1 MKMKKRSKVLLV
13 IAVILALYVLI
24 PVLSRQAPPFRLFHL
39 NADKVT
45 AIEVVHWGQSV
56 QFDDPEEVTEI
67 VNRLNHACLYG
78 WIPLLPRGGSD
89 YILHIYYGENER
101 VYTITPSG
109 LIDGAAYF
117 ADMKFLTTDLFPDEF

>member
-24 PVLSRQAPPFRLFHL
+24 PVLSCQAPPLRLFHL

-78 WIPLLPRGGSD
+78 WILPLPRGGSD
-89 YILHIYYGENER
+89 YILHIYYGEDEK

-117 ADMKFLTTDLFPDEF
+117 TDMKFLTTDLFPDES

>member
-1 MKMKKRSKVLLV
+1 MVRNFIS
-13 IAVILALYVLI
+13 
-24 PVLSRQAPPFRLFHL
+24 
-39 NADKVT
+39 DKVT

-109 LIDGAAYF
+109 LIDVAAYF
-117 ADMKFLTTDLFPDEF
+117 ADMKFLTTDLSPR

>member
-1 MKMKKRSKVLLV
+1 MRIVAIAEYGKEHNMKRKKVFVV

-67 VNRLNHACLYG
+67 VNRLNHTYSK
-78 WIPLLPRGGSD
+78 PL
-89 YILHIYYGENER
+89 
-101 VYTITPSG
+101 
-109 LIDGAAYF
+109 
-117 ADMKFLTTDLFPDEF
+117 K

>member
-13 IAVILALYVLI
+13 IAAILALYVLI

-39 NADKVT
+39 DADKVT

-67 VNRLNHACLYG
+67 VNRLNHTCLYG

-89 YILHIYYGENER
+89 YILHILRRSRKSLYDCSIR
-101 VYTITPSG
+101 
-109 LIDGAAYF
+109 AH
-117 ADMKFLTTDLFPDEF
+117 